1 MYVWEDNVHRRVRA
15 QAHNPRGRGIRFSPG
30 AAALA
35 ARGSSSESDGSNA
48 RVLGL
53 TLFAP
58 HYQPDY
64 LALRVEEAEGTLEI
78 AERVRLSCARLPVD
92 YFDRVVP
99 VEPLPDPGFGA
110 YLAYTSLLEYNAMA
124 AVVIDMRPV
133 GGLRFATV
141 LPTRLSYDAL
151 DQFLRVLLP
160 RDVFSFDLFVGVRSY
175 PMLEGSNMLLK
186 HGMLLSVCHRNT
198 LVRTSSTQ
206 EHLFANRESWRSTER
221 MPRESATGGI
231 CLITTGEDRW
241 HFSSQDYPG
250 FNFVE
255 AVECCLGAAEGSI
268 RISVL
273 SSAAFEELC
282 PLAEGTGSPFADL
295 CLHGKHCNDV
305 AIIVRDPPTGEAQGG
320 REVSEECFL
329 FLDLRPLGVRPHGM
343 RQIGTV
349 WSIPFGIPPGFEVH
363 IEGGRIDGL
372 LLYADSGT
380 TVIASL
386 VPAAPADV
394 FAGIVATAASGDEQ
408 QDPDGG
414 PAGHAQGPTHGIPP
428 DSSGTRP
435 RSRSRDRSLRP
446 ATTASGYTNAL
457 HLLAKGVS
465 ALFRSGCGI
474 LQALHFHAFTK
485 KSAPVSSKLVPS
497 IVAFQ
502 PVWESHTFGVLG
514 QALEFGIGNLVLF
527 SRLGKVQQA
536 AHQCK
541 VLQEP
546 TGSSPAEVQHLA
558 HLRDITLR
566 LGGQR
571 LQNGRL
577 PFFVEGFDVDLD
589 PDEVVSDADSD
600 SGIHVGCV
608 ILKQGYSPEAFVVS
622 LQLPCTV
629 DEAEQVVQ
637 ASRRAEDRRRFP
649 TLTPIHPQPI
659 AGNIAFAAAPEWA
672 PLSSFQCLDT
682 VSLDGRLWVRQVPDY
697 VSRHEVL
704 HIAGVPLTT
713 ACDMYAG
720 LDFVLIDNENPFH
733 VFPGCRIAITPS
745 GQPALAPNSLGRLLC
760 SREGWVPEARVPL
773 ARVLEDA
780 YCVTV
785 GQDSWLHFADPV
797 RPMQYRR
804 DIAARV
810 GAPDGRIDIQAARPR
825 PTNVELQGYRCR
837 SVLAVSCRPR
847 GASTNT
853 GYHILV
859 DGRPILEGWSTITLQ
874 QRYIHL
880 DDLFEVLDVL
890 SPPGWVPQLGLTS
903 DGYGFVHLVAGQ
915 VIVAEFARSSDNTV
929 DGPGS
934 ADHTGGSE
942 TSGVPTSS
950 GPNRDSDGGPH
961 AWQPFIAEE
970 IDPVATSPDDHPE
983 ELVPF
988 LIFAQEYWPELVVVP
1003 VVQPVN
1009 VHGVFASVA
1018 NARQPAA
1025 HRRSPTLVAVFPQ
1038 PCAQQACLLALPAW
1052 QYSGVGIL
1060 IDCRVGSPRLFA
1072 SIAPHFFTPD
1082 AILGLAGL
1090 HDARHLFVFHRDV
1103 PWPCPPG
1110 EQIFPEEGDVF
1121 TICPDPRRP
1130 WHYQDLGRLLASS
1143 SQWDCLPDLP
1153 GGEAG
1158 ISWILSNGVHV
1169 AVPVASDNFAIN
1181 NATVAES
1188 LDLTPGQFVVV
1199 PASPSIT
1206 DHAHRGRSSQ
1216 AVLFACTVE
1225 DYIPGGSNVRIPYI
1239 LDLRP
1244 VLSRLLGMF
1253 AASGIVDI
1261 ADIASFLLARCPAG
1275 HHLRLYGG
1283 SSQGDEGNHYRRV
1296 DPGEVITAEFQPDYL
1311 NVLPPN
1317 PAGSV
1322 IIRPPRAG
1330 GGESSHGDQGSER
1343 PSESSAASSRD
1354 AGTGGT
1360 RRSGPPRAH
1369 CFAADARHIVGLD
1382 APGHDGQV
1390 FYLAHGIGGLTVT
1403 VRLAPFVFLAQVL
1416 GIVMWARSYLETCL
1430 VDGTCG
1436 VTPVFRRFSGRSFEF
1451 PASQLCTWLSCYWC
1465 RWHRVGI
1472 PEPLGPGGPWLLCCG
1487 ACRHSFN
1494 VISSFIALGCRA
1506 LFVSCATLLSQVRIQ
1521 GSGGSFNRQV
1531 ILVLVLLCLQARV
1544 CETVQVFGKTA
1555 IDRESGAIED
1565 FVDAVR
1571 VDIVNFGS
1579 SAGAIDIG
1587 PIGDE
1592 CHQEMH
1598 FPQRR
1603 ALPTP
1608 CRSNTLPRV
1617 EDDFQVEVGCTLLEE
1632 AVCRQGDAT
1641 YLETRVIIE
1650 TLFEHFQD
1658 SLHAADSRPESCP
1671 ADNAC
1676 VISLAQSLPQCLL
1689 HDVTH
1694 VTMPSA
1700 IQVGSVAAVLG
1711 SSWIPEHVLPS
1722 GLSWHRATSNALGS
1736 LLSYEDGTSAG
1747 VGSLDIFTDG
1757 SFNGCSSSWAFA
1769 VIAHSTIGSFLF
1781 AWAKGAV
1788 ALPGQDWH
1796 IGASEHSAVNGER
1809 SAVFWALSWLL
1820 GVHQSC
1826 PCTVHCDCLVAMYQA
1841 SGVFGGT
1848 HDPGLAA
1855 SCRSL
1860 AQTVEYTRHFGA
1872 ASFQHVRGHCGHPY
1886 NELVDTLAG
1895 AIHLPDSP
1903 VPAHLLPLCKWACDG
1918 SINRLWL
1925 SVAALLEPQQWP
1937 HWQYGC
1943 FRDPIGNTTLHAD
1956 GLAGS
1961 DFFGKQIEGGS
1972 GPDSEPSFFWV
1983 CTCFVT
1989 VNVQSLCEDDKS
2001 PLPNRVPFVRAQ
2013 LEECGCAV
2021 AGLQETRVRDTATV
2035 LSDSHIRFTSARDS
2049 SGNLGVELWF
2059 SRKQPFG
2066 WAGSIPLHFDVQ
2078 HFRVLSW
2085 SPRTLLVRFV
2095 HGSLRVLFVSC
2106 HAPTAA
2112 HPSRESWWKQF
2123 VDLLLLNAKGDRVV
2137 ILGDLN
2143 SRLCQELPGRIG
2155 SHVWEAGAQPPEP
2168 FYRLLRCL
2176 DLWVPSTYPECHV
2189 GPSHTWIAPG
2199 GSAVSRIDFVLVPT
2213 QWWVPPEGSRVLYSV
2228 DFGQT
2233 GLDHFAA
2240 RLRVDVRLRARLHF
2254 QGKALKFDVARAC
2267 QPQSAAQVYAICATV
2282 PSVSWDTDA
2291 HRHYHEVSQHLM
2303 RGLVQ
2308 QFPVA
2313 RSVRRKPFIS
2323 ETTWS
2328 LRQQRVELR
2337 RQAHISSGALGRWEL
2352 GCAFHSWRA
2361 AFPLTR

>member
-1 MYVWEDNVHRRVRA
+1 MTEAPALLLDHGESPCEQGHKSVGMCRLEEPQNVSERWGAPSILEFSPGQCWPTQPCDPVAYRRFCSSDVAVQVLKFLYSFHVCSSASAKGSAFAMHSCCQHTPPWALEVSVGYGSSASQGCLGSWPGCQDHPSMPGSFCRRSFAPFEFGGTFCRAGSALSCCSEPPVLPAPIPSFWPAGPFIAFQISQAQNIRIGCSGTEAGISAWFDLFFSWVLRALDALLLPLCRSCLGILFLCLVALWSRAIPGRFTPLGKITFLFCSGVSFGVLVPLGRAAGTTPVLVWQSRGGSKPRSGSRGTAPRAFGRIGWLIHLLLCSVPRVVWNSPVGFPALTEIARFVPLGPTGCGVFLAAVPGVSAMTTPESQFPVRGIEDEVRPIPSATDPTYYGAPRLQVPWEEAGPLHSPAVVELSAGQVPVLPDDGAGWLGAYVHTPFYRSIAVACRLSASEGLHEAAELVRNYAGGVPPGFFQVVAPVTPQRYEAYCEFVRLPHIIRYHNSFDSAAVVFDLTRVGGRYFADVVPKLVGYDTFLARLRPFVDDDPEQYFVFVGLRKQPWQQGEPLSFRDGDAVILTRRADEPVQRFVASSLFGEVRAWGHPNQIPRQQVESGLCVIHGDQKHFVPDGHYAAGDKLPAIARAIGRNLHSVTTCCFPVQDLDFAGYTCRELFCAVDLPRPFADVLLEARRDHFTFCDTRPLGRFPTVVYTHHPVLHIPSLAAGHGLRLPPSYTIGIVGGRIVEDEVFVGGHSTLVMYALPREDVPPAVAASEDHEGRSPSSDREDNVHRRVRA

-99 VEPLPDPGFGA
+99 VEPLPDQGFGA

-349 WSIPFGIPPGFEVH
+349 WSIPSILAKVPFGIPPGFEVH

-414 PAGHAQGPTHGIPP
+414 PDGHAQGPTHGIPP

-474 LQALHFHAFTK
+474 LQALHFHAFIK

-558 HLRDITLR
+558 HLRDLTLR
-566 LGGQR
+566 LGGQW

-697 VSRHEVL
+697 VSRHELL

-745 GQPALAPNSLGRLLC
+745 GQPTLAPNSLGRLLC

-785 GQDSWLHFADPV
+785 GQDFWLHFADPV

-880 DDLFEVLDVL
+880 DHLFEVLTVL

-903 DGYGFVHLVAGQ
+903 DGHGFVHLVAGQ

-1311 NVLPPN
+1311 NVLPSN

-1322 IIRPPRAG
+1322 IIRPPRDG

-1369 CFAADARHIVGLD
+1369 CCAADARHIVGLD

-1472 PEPLGPGGPWLLCCG
+1472 PEG
-1487 ACRHSFN
+1487 
-1494 VISSFIALGCRA
+1494 
-1506 LFVSCATLLSQVRIQ
+1506 
-1521 GSGGSFNRQV
+1521 
-1531 ILVLVLLCLQARV
+1531 
-1544 CETVQVFGKTA
+1544 
-1555 IDRESGAIED
+1555 
-1565 FVDAVR
+1565 
-1571 VDIVNFGS
+1571 
-1579 SAGAIDIG
+1579 
-1587 PIGDE
+1587 
-1592 CHQEMH
+1592 
-1598 FPQRR
+1598 
-1603 ALPTP
+1603 
-1608 CRSNTLPRV
+1608 
-1617 EDDFQVEVGCTLLEE
+1617 
-1632 AVCRQGDAT
+1632 
-1641 YLETRVIIE
+1641 
-1650 TLFEHFQD
+1650 
-1658 SLHAADSRPESCP
+1658 
-1671 ADNAC
+1671 
-1676 VISLAQSLPQCLL
+1676 
-1689 HDVTH
+1689 
-1694 VTMPSA
+1694 
-1700 IQVGSVAAVLG
+1700 QVGLG
-1711 SSWIPEHVLPS
+1711 FCV
-1722 GLSWHRATSNALGS
+1722 
-1736 LLSYEDGTSAG
+1736 
-1747 VGSLDIFTDG
+1747 V
-1757 SFNGCSSSWAFA
+1757 
-1769 VIAHSTIGSFLF
+1769 
-1781 AWAKGAV
+1781 
-1788 ALPGQDWH
+1788 
-1796 IGASEHSAVNGER
+1796 
-1809 SAVFWALSWLL
+1809 
-1820 GVHQSC
+1820 
-1826 PCTVHCDCLVAMYQA
+1826 
-1841 SGVFGGT
+1841 
-1848 HDPGLAA
+1848 
-1855 SCRSL
+1855 
-1860 AQTVEYTRHFGA
+1860 
-1872 ASFQHVRGHCGHPY
+1872 
-1886 NELVDTLAG
+1886 
-1895 AIHLPDSP
+1895 
-1903 VPAHLLPLCKWACDG
+1903 
-1918 SINRLWL
+1918 
-1925 SVAALLEPQQWP
+1925 
-1937 HWQYGC
+1937 
-1943 FRDPIGNTTLHAD
+1943 
-1956 GLAGS
+1956 GLAGTAS
-1961 DFFGKQIEGGS
+1961 MS
-1972 GPDSEPSFFWV
+1972 SAPSLPLDAAL
-1983 CTCFVT
+1983 
-1989 VNVQSLCEDDKS
+1989 SL
-2001 PLPNRVPFVRAQ
+2001 
-2013 LEECGCAV
+2013 
-2021 AGLQETRVRDTATV
+2021 
-2035 LSDSHIRFTSARDS
+2035 
-2049 SGNLGVELWF
+2049 
-2059 SRKQPFG
+2059 
-2066 WAGSIPLHFDVQ
+2066 
-2078 HFRVLSW
+2078 
-2085 SPRTLLVRFV
+2085 
-2095 HGSLRVLFVSC
+2095 
-2106 HAPTAA
+2106 
-2112 HPSRESWWKQF
+2112 
-2123 VDLLLLNAKGDRVV
+2123 
-2137 ILGDLN
+2137 
-2143 SRLCQELPGRIG
+2143 
-2155 SHVWEAGAQPPEP
+2155 
-2168 FYRLLRCL
+2168 
-2176 DLWVPSTYPECHV
+2176 
-2189 GPSHTWIAPG
+2189 
-2199 GSAVSRIDFVLVPT
+2199 
-2213 QWWVPPEGSRVLYSV
+2213 
-2228 DFGQT
+2228 
-2233 GLDHFAA
+2233 
-2240 RLRVDVRLRARLHF
+2240 
-2254 QGKALKFDVARAC
+2254 
-2267 QPQSAAQVYAICATV
+2267 
-2282 PSVSWDTDA
+2282 
-2291 HRHYHEVSQHLM
+2291 
-2303 RGLVQ
+2303 
-2308 QFPVA
+2308 
-2313 RSVRRKPFIS
+2313 
-2323 ETTWS
+2323 
-2328 LRQQRVELR
+2328 
-2337 RQAHISSGALGRWEL
+2337 
-2352 GCAFHSWRA
+2352 
-2361 AFPLTR
+2361 